1 MIIHAQLQKMPERLR
16 LATILILMEG
26 LSQKDAAGILKC
38 SESSVSRHLDMAR
51 KWLKAR
57 LQKFI

>member
-1 MIIHAQLQKMPERLR
+1 
-16 LATILILMEG
+16 LILMEG
-26 LSQKDAAGILKC
+26 LSQKDAAGILNR

-51 KWLKAR
+51 KWLKSR